1 MNKEWPDITEAVL
14 LDYLDD
20 ALDAE
25 ARGRVEACLQR
36 DAAARRAL
44 ERLRGEEE
52 ALFALGRDLR
62 AAAPTIDLASLV
74 LEGIP
79 DADAVS
85 RALEDELVHLGASLR
100 ALTPPVD
107 LAASIAVLVSES
119 DDATALVPVE
129 RELVALGD
137 ELRAGTPVVNL
148 VPPVLAAVERTTAEN
163 VVPFRSRDRFE
174 GARRRRSPLS
184 WWVIAAAAAGLVLGT
199 GLFLAEV
206 MQPERLGQVS
216 IASHIQPAPAKPVR
230 ETAQDPAQP
239 VLEGES
245 VSLLRVR
252 PGELET
258 MSALVRPTAIGGGD
272 PSGETGDV
280 VRAEFTVEDIVNA
293 KRKALEGQA
302 DALAMLARWGALDP
316 DEVRRLLAQGLL
328 TPQQLAGMSRFLPDG
343 EARDLLREA
352 IKQTPGDPALRLA
365 LAKSLMAE
373 PAGYGEALQQLA
385 SLREMAPDNALV
397 HYMDARVRFSMGDYP
412 GALSELEYA
421 SNLSA
426 GSTYGVENAQNHSAA
441 LQAAGLP
448 ADLADTVAAFYA
460 GTDEYGAVE
469 QLRSE
474 LLGYGEYFESLG
486 DYDTAMGVYKGV
498 SMLGQQLAEGADYTN
513 EYLAG
518 LDTQAAAIEAMNALA
533 DMVEIPGSLQTV
545 QETYRVFVNSLNIF
559 MEYTDLLDGVVQME
573 DVSLLL
579 NTVGSILQAG
589 DIQYLQNLIP

>member
-1 MNKEWPDITEAVL
+1 LNKEWPDITEAVL

-36 DAAARRAL
+36 DPEARRAL
-44 ERLRGEEE
+44 EKLRGEEE

-62 AAAPTIDLASLV
+62 AAAPQIDLASLV
-74 LEGIP
+74 LEGITE
-79 DADAVS
+79 ADTVPGS
-85 RALEDELVHLGASLR
+85 LEDELARLGASLR

-107 LAASIAVLVSES
+107 LAASITAMVSEAEG
-119 DDATALVPVE
+119 ATVLAPLE
-129 RELVALGD
+129 RELVAVGD
-137 ELRAGTPVVNL
+137 ELRTGTPVVNL
-148 VPPVLAAVERTTAEN
+148 VPPVLVAVERTAAEN
-163 VVPFRSRDRFE
+163 VVPFRSRERYE
-174 GARRRRSPLS
+174 GTRRRRSPLS
-184 WWVIAAAAAGLVLGT
+184 WWLIAAAAAGLVLGV

-206 MQPERLGQVS
+206 MQPERLVQVN
-216 IASHIQPAPAKPVR
+216 IARHEAQASAQTARETALDPPPPVR
-230 ETAQDPAQP
+230 E
-239 VLEGES
+239 GEPL
-245 VSLLRVR
+245 SLLRVR
-252 PGELET
+252 PGELDT
-258 MSALVRPTAIGGGD
+258 MSALVRPTSIEGVD
-272 PSGETGDV
+272 PAGQTGDV

-316 DEVRRLLAQGLL
+316 DEVRRLLAQGML

-343 EARDLLREA
+343 EARDLLRDA
-352 IKQTPGDPALRLA
+352 IKQTPDDPTLRLA
-365 LAKSLMAE
+365 LAKSLMAD
-373 PAGYGEALQQLA
+373 PAGYEEALQQLA

-397 HYMDARVRFSMGDYP
+397 HYMDARLRFSMGDYP

-421 SNLSA
+421 SNLNA
-426 GSTYGVENAQNHSAA
+426 GSAYGVENAQNHSAA

-460 GTDEYGAVE
+460 GTDEYGAVA

-498 SMLGQQLAEGADYTN
+498 GMLGQQVAEGAAYTN

-533 DMVEIPGSLQTV
+533 DMVDVPGGLQTV
-545 QETYRVFVNSLNIF
+545 QETYRVFVDSLNIF
-559 MEYTDLLDGVVQME
+559 MEYTNLLDGVVQME

-579 NTVGSILQAG
+579 NTVGSILQTG
-589 DIQYLQNLIP
+589 DIQYLQNLIL